1 MYRNGP
7 RPMKFEELSELNKQ
21 FNTNELEDNSGNSKL
36 NTRGETLLEDYHKFI
51 SELQQ
56 FLTQQSKW
64 IKEDITVDIISLI
77 NTGEKGTDEFKTA
90 NRLDS
95 LTNAGQTKIDRGSVA
110 IHDNDG
116 IIDYIEK

>member
-1 MYRNGP
+1 
-7 RPMKFEELSELNKQ
+7 MKFEELSELNKQ

-36 NTRGETLLEDYHKFI
+36 NSRGEALLSDYHNFI
-51 SELQQ
+51 KELQQ
-56 FLTQQSKW
+56 FLAEQSKW
-64 IKEDITVDIISLI
+64 IKEDITVSIISMI
-77 NTGEKGTDEFKTA
+77 NTEDKGTEEFKTA

-110 IHDNDG
+110 IHKDDD